1 MRKIVSFLIAAV
13 MSAGIFTHAPAAAS
27 PQALR
32 SLHPAFSEQ
41 IFDISLD
48 GSSVTPGSLTDISI
62 YPDSVLEIVL
72 AGEGENADLFF
83 DQNGLAINTADVTAS
98 RLRAARASV
107 LVETQHEGVLVVES
121 AELKVRNAGGP
132 FSRPVI
138 VISFARSFSDLD
150 PMPFSFDIFITMAGI
165 KQPQSAI
172 TVSGIFGNRELAVT
186 YEDAAIAPDGAV
198 FLAYTDIASIE
209 VDAGYGIFVT
219 ASLRA
224 GGRYRVVSSPSTET
238 GDLEAL
244 SLNPRLIEI
253 ILIDYIGFSDG
264 DISEVSIDTEEN
276 LFVYDENGGF
286 IGMTSD
292 SLPPLSKYLLTTRR
306 IGL

>member
-13 MSAGIFTHAPAAAS
+13 ISAGIFTQAPAAAS

-48 GSSVTPGSLTDISI
+48 GSPVAPGSLTGIDI

-72 AGEGENADLFF
+72 AGEGENADLFL
-83 DQNGLAINTADVTAS
+83 DQNGLALNTADVTAS

-107 LVETQHEGVLVVES
+107 LVETHEGGLFVES
-121 AELKVRNAGGP
+121 AGLKVRNPGSP
-132 FSRPVI
+132 FSMPVI
-138 VISFARSFSDLD
+138 VISFARSFADLD
-150 PMPFSFDIFITMAGI
+150 PMPFSFDVFITMGGI
-165 KQPQSAI
+165 KQTQSAI
-172 TVSGIFGNRELAVT
+172 TVSGMFGNRELAVT
-186 YEDAAIAPDGAV
+186 SGDAAIAPDGAV
-198 FLAYTDIASIE
+198 FLAHTDIESIE
-209 VDAGYGIFVT
+209 IDAGYGIFVT

-224 GGRYRVVSSPSTET
+224 NGRYRVVSSPSTET

-244 SLNPRLIEI
+244 SLNARLVEI
-253 ILIDYIGFSDG
+253 ILIDYIGFFDG
-264 DISEVSIDTEEN
+264 DISQVSIDTEEN
-276 LFVYDENGGF
+276 LFVYDEDGLF